1 MLPITRTAVHDIKD
15 FCRLN
20 PKREDLVVEQIN
32 FREQICFYCYPGP
45 AMPIRSTVAVWRIK
59 MKEATND

>member
-20 PKREDLVVEQIN
+20 PARKDLVVEQIN
-32 FREQICFYCYPGP
+32 FSKEICFYCYPGP
-45 AMPIRSTVAVWRIK
+45 ANPIGSTVAVWRLKIK
-59 MKEATND
+59 EVTND